1 METRLWSERRGRTAE
16 GEDFTLRC
24 YLLTE
29 EIYAGAR
36 LRAERYGV
44 RLELLRGGAKE
55 MAEAAA
61 LTMSGAA
68 AAGLMET
75 LVSGGVTP
83 AALPDVLSDW
93 RRAEHLDCYQNVT

>member
-1 METRLWSERRGRTAE
+1 RTVE
-16 GEDFTLRC
+16 GEEYTLRC

-44 RLELLRGGAKE
+44 RLELLRGGATE
-55 MAEAAA
+55 AAEAAA

-83 AALPDVLSDW
+83 AALPDVISDW
-93 RRAEHLDCYQNVT
+93 QHAEYLDCYRNVT